1 MSSRREGGMAESPKS
16 PSPSPSSVGLSV
28 GPSVGAARTIP
39 QRAFLISTLA
49 EKEGRKERKRKR
61 KRKSERD
68 SGRRQCVS
76 VGAVILP
83 RIFHGFAI
91 AILLSFGG
99 PRDTRPAASVRQT
112 VIRKEG
118 IAFVLHKPA
127 HRWDVLRARICVYDP
142 MPPIRRIS
150 RTN

>member
-1 MSSRREGGMAESPKS
+1 MSSRREGGWLNHQSPHLRLLRR
-16 PSPSPSSVGLSV
+16 SVSLSVPRSARHARFPRGLSLSPLWRRRKE
-28 GPSVGAARTIP
+28 GKKE
-39 QRAFLISTLA
+39 
-49 EKEGRKERKRKR
+49 EKEKKERARFG
-61 KRKSERD
+61 EAA
-68 SGRRQCVS
+68 GC